1 MEERGE
7 SNRSMDPNSGAEVY
21 GGKKGSEMTSNYR
34 WSGGVV
40 VVVVAVAVAGF
51 VICHQGSS
59 PTLLAKVVK
68 IEVVGWVAHHRGRMI
83 SM

>member
-1 MEERGE
+1 MKERGE
-7 SNRSMDPNSGAEVY
+7 SNRSMDPNSGTEVY
-21 GGKKGSEMTSNYR
+21 GGKKGSEMASNYR
-34 WSGGVV
+34 WSGGV
-40 VVVVAVAVAGF
+40 VAVAGF